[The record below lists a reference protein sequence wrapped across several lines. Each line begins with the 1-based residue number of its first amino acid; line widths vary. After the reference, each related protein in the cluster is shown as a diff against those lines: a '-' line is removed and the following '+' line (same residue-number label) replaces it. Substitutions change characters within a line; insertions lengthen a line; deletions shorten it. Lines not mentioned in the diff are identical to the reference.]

1 MKIILKAEIVF
12 IQGHRIKYIIP
23 TIKFKRN
30 QNMKKVIYLFFVIVF
45 VLQSKSNFVFAQ
57 HVKTKF
63 SRQDSL
69 RGALRKERAYDVK
82 YYDLNL
88 KIDIENQSIAGYN
101 KITFQNIEVDSVL
114 QLDLFEQFEIDSI
127 VYHNQYTTQRFI
139 QPTKKLRNRREGNVI
154 WVELPTE
161 IRNSLNTSKKN
172 KTNEIITVFYHGKPQ
187 NAVNPPWDGGFTWN
201 TKANEKPWVTVS
213 CQGLGASSWFPLKDH
228 LSDEPDSVRM
238 YIEVPKELFCV
249 SNGDLISINKET
261 KDKDYFG
268 YEWKTSYP
276 ISSYNMTL
284 NIGDYVHFEDKYFYK
299 VDKNKLTNHTNKE
312 KSLRLDY
319 YVIKGNEK
327 KAKPFFE
334 SQVKPMLEAFEHF
347 FGEYPFKNDGYAL
360 VETPYWGMEHQSC
373 VAYGNNYRLNPFG
386 FDFIIIHESG
396 HEYFGNSISADDNAE
411 LWIHESFTTYSEA
424 LFVEYFQGK
433 EKAIDYLL
441 TQKPKIMNK
450 DVILAPLGV
459 NYNSWLGADMYYKGT
474 WMLHSMRSVVGNDEL
489 WLQTIRD
496 FYQTYKHSHINT
508 EQVIQFFTRKTG
520 RNLAPIFN
528 FYLTNK
534 DIPVLE
540 YEIMEEDGKVF
551 LSYCWKLNEE
561 NKDRNSDF
569 NMPVDV
575 FWSGKKSFKLTP
587 TTNTQKLDIS
597 NWFTK
602 KEKKELEN
610 VELQIDGRKYL
621 AKTSKK

>member
-1 MKIILKAEIVF
+1 M
-12 IQGHRIKYIIP
+12 
-23 TIKFKRN
+23 T
-30 QNMKKVIYLFFVIVF
+30 
-45 VLQSKSNFVFAQ
+45 
-57 HVKTKF
+57 F

-69 RGALRKERAYDVK
+69 RGSLRKERAYDVK

-88 KIDIENQSIAGYN
+88 KIDIENQSITGYN
-101 KITFQNIEVDSVL
+101 AITFQNTSLDSVL

-127 VYHNQYTTQRFI
+127 VYQNQ
-139 QPTKKLRNRREGNVI
+139 KLEYKRDGNVI
-154 WVELPTE
+154 WVTFSNQTKLT
-161 IRNSLNTSKKN
+161 LQKSKTD
-172 KTNEIITVFYHGKPQ
+172 KTNEILTVFYHGKPQ

-249 SNGDLISINKET
+249 SNGDLISINKNTE
-261 KDKDYFG
+261 DDDYFG
-268 YEWKTSYP
+268 YEWKTSYS

-284 NIGDYVHFEDKYFYK
+284 NIGDYVHFEDKYISK
-299 VDKNKLTNHTNKE
+299 IEENEITNPKNEKE
-312 KSLRLDY
+312 VLKLDY

-334 SQVKPMLEAFEHF
+334 SQVKPMLEVFEYF

-396 HEYFGNSISADDNAE
+396 HEYFGNSIGADDNAE

-433 EKAIDYLL
+433 EKAVDYLL

-459 NYNSWLGADMYYKGT
+459 NYNNWLGADMYYKGT
-474 WMLHSMRSVVGNDEL
+474 WMLHSLRSVVGNDEL
-489 WLQTIRD
+489 WIQTIRD

-508 EQVIQFFTRKTG
+508 EQVIEFFNKKTG
-520 RNLAPIFN
+520 RNLTSIFN

-534 DIPVLE
+534 NVPMLE
-540 YEIMEEDGKVF
+540 YKIIKEDKKVF
-551 LSYCWKLNEE
+551 LSYKWLLNED
-561 NKDRNSDF
+561 NKDRNADF
-569 NMPVDV
+569 NMPVEV
-575 FWSGKKSFKLTP
+575 FLDGKTKSFELTP
-587 TTNTQKLDIS
+587 TTTSQKVDIS
-597 NWFTK
+597 KHLTA
-602 KEKKELEN
+602 KEKKSLNGLEIKIN
-610 VELQIDGRKYL
+610 ERKYL
-621 AKTSKK
+621 AKTVKK